1 MLYFNNDLKYGLS
14 KEVDVIEKIKQQFPE
29 ETNIR
34 NTKEIY
40 NKFCPFD
47 FESDLKTSWEMKSR
61 RNKKTQYPTTII
73 PIHKIRDVETTQYFI
88 FYFTDVISYI
98 KYDKDVFDKF
108 NKKVINAN
116 RKDGYNNNGIHS
128 FSPSFLIY
136 LLTHLIL

>member
-14 KEVDVIEKIKQQFPE
+14 KEIDIIEKIKLQFPE

-40 NKFCPFD
+40 NKFCLFD
-47 FESDLKTSWEMKSR
+47 FESDLKTSFEMKSR
-61 RNKKTQYPTTII
+61 RNTKTQYPTTII

-98 KYDKDVFDKF
+98 KYDKEIFNTF

-116 RKDGYNNNGIHS
+116 RKDGYNNNGIHYEIPIS
-128 FSPSFLIY
+128 Y
-136 LLTHLIL
+136 LLDFNIPN

>member
-14 KEVDVIEKIKQQFPE
+14 KEIDIINKIKLQFPE

-40 NKFCPFD
+40 NKFCLFD

-61 RNKKTQYPTTII
+61 RNTKTQYPTTII
-73 PIHKIRDVETTQYFI
+73 PVHKIRDVETTQYFI

-108 NKKVINAN
+108 NKKIINAN
-116 RKDGYNNNGIHS
+116 RKDGYNNHGVHYEIPVNM
-128 FSPSFLIY
+128 LIDF
-136 LLTHLIL
+136 I

>member
-1 MLYFNNDLKYGLS
+1 MLYFKNDLKYGLS
-14 KEVDVIEKIKQQFPE
+14 KEVDVMEKIKQQFPE

-40 NKFCPFD
+40 NKFCLFD
-47 FESDLKTSWEMKSR
+47 FESLQKTSWEMKSR
-61 RNKKTQYPTTII
+61 RNTKTQYPTTII
-73 PIHKIRDVETTQYFI
+73 PIHKIRDVDTTQYFI

-116 RKDGYNNNGIHS
+116 RKDGYNNNGIHYEIPIS
-128 FSPSFLIY
+128 Y
-136 LLTHLIL
+136 LLDFN

>member
-14 KEVDVIEKIKQQFPE
+14 KEIDIINKIKLQFPE

-40 NKFCPFD
+40 NKFCLFD

-61 RNKKTQYPTTII
+61 RNTKTQYPTTII
-73 PIHKIRDVETTQYFI
+73 PVHKIRDVETTQYFI

-98 KYDKDVFDKF
+98 KYEKDVFDKF
-108 NKKVINAN
+108 NKKIINAN
-116 RKDGYNNNGIHS
+116 RKDGYNNHGVHYEIPVNM
-128 FSPSFLIY
+128 LIDF
-136 LLTHLIL
+136 I